1 LPAGGAEGAIPNR
14 LPLVSRLPEV
24 QRTRLE
30 TSPILVVEKKP
41 CKSLQFRSAFGFSNM
56 TEISWRLTML
66 ESKIVQ
72 FVGRVKGVPLTPDVT
87 PMGLN
92 GICNEKMHEHK
103 KFIESLNGEKVE
115 KVKQLRKRG
124 SMAGMTHGAS
134 CLQRAYLADIRC
146 STAKE

>member
-1 LPAGGAEGAIPNR
+1 
-14 LPLVSRLPEV
+14 
-24 QRTRLE
+24 
-30 TSPILVVEKKP
+30 
-41 CKSLQFRSAFGFSNM
+41 
-56 TEISWRLTML
+56 
-66 ESKIVQ
+66 
-72 FVGRVKGVPLTPDVT
+72 
-87 PMGLN
+87 
-92 GICNEKMHEHK
+92 MHEHK